1 MMIIGKLCL
10 LRPLEFA
17 DLELLRV
24 WSNNTETMSM
34 LGGWHFPVSQ
44 SEHEELFKSNLNDFL
59 NRRFAIE
66 VDGNMI
72 GTANLV
78 QINWKDRNAFHGTMI
93 GDKEYR
99 GKGIGKEVVDL
110 IMHYAFNELGLKRL
124 DSDIISSNIRSLNLY
139 TKKCGWEIE
148 GRQKDWYFRN
158 NTWHDRIL
166 VGITHE
172 QYMSHRQKQVT
183 TSALH

>member
-1 MMIIGKLCL
+1 MIIGKLCL
-10 LRPLEFA
+10 LRALEYS
-17 DLELLRV
+17 DLDLLRV
-24 WSNNTETMSM
+24 WSNDAETMSM

-44 SEHEELFKSNLNDFL
+44 MEHEEWFKSNLGNFL

-93 GDKEYR
+93 GNPKFR
-99 GKGIGKEVVDL
+99 GMGIGREVVDL
-110 IMHYAFNELGLKRL
+110 IMRYSFNELGLKRL
-124 DSDIISSNIRSLNLY
+124 DSDIISTNTQSLHLY
-139 TKKCGWEIE
+139 TQKCGWEVE

-158 NTWHDRIL
+158 GTWHDRIL
-166 VGITHE
+166 IGITCE
-172 QYMSHRQKQVT
+172 QYITHLKI
-183 TSALH
+183 

>member
-1 MMIIGKLCL
+1 MIIGKSCL

-24 WSNNTETMSM
+24 WSNNTEISKM

-44 SEHEELFKSNLNDFL
+44 VEHEEWFKSNLNNFL

-66 VDGNMI
+66 VEGKMI

-93 GDKEYR
+93 GDTSHR

-110 IMHYAFNELGLKRL
+110 IMHYSFNELGLNRL
-124 DSDIISSNIRSLNLY
+124 DGDIISTNSQSLHLY
-139 TKKCGWEIE
+139 TQKCGWEIE
-148 GRQKDWYFRN
+148 GRQKDWYFRDN
-158 NTWHDRIL
+158 AWHDRIL
-166 VGITHE
+166 VGITRE
-172 QYMSHRQKQVT
+172 QYLRHIQG
-183 TSALH
+183 